1 MAKVTSKRQVT
12 IPKAIADKYGIQPGD
27 ELAFVPAG
35 EAIRVEPGAGG
46 GTEKLSRKARLELF
60 DAATTRQRAR
70 ERARERAGRR
80 GRRRRPGTSRGW
92 TREELYTRGRPG

>member
-70 ERARERAGRR
+70 ERAGRR

-92 TREELYTRGRPG
+92 TCEELYTRGRPG